1 MTPVVIEVA
10 INGATTRE
18 RNPHVPLSLEEIVA
32 SVDACVAAGASVVHM
47 HAGAPVVGGA
57 QRHPPEPYVE
67 AFRACLAR
75 HPGLLMYPTLSGGGP
90 GTAIAERYAHLEAL
104 RAAGLLRLAPIDPG
118 TMNYGVR
125 DAAGAP
131 PAHDAVYVNTFGD
144 VDGAFRHCRAHGLG
158 CTMSIFEPGFL
169 QLVLAHRDAG
179 SLPSASILKFEFA
192 AGRRLFGMP
201 PRPESLAAYLAMLGP
216 QALPWM
222 VAVRDGD
229 AGATLARE
237 AIVRGGHVRV
247 GIEDYGGPRRPR
259 NDELVA
265 EVAAIAHDAG
275 RRPATPAEAAAII
288 GLGS

>member
-10 INGATTRE
+10 INGAVSRE
-18 RNPHVPLSLEEIVA
+18 RNPHVPLATGEIVA

-57 QRHPPEPYVE
+57 QRHPAAPYLE

-75 HPGLLMYPTLSGGGP
+75 HPGLLLYPTLSGGGA
-90 GTAIAERYAHLEAL
+90 GTSIAERYAHLDEL

-125 DAAGAP
+125 DATGAP
-131 PAHDAVYVNTFGD
+131 PVHEAVYANTFRD
-144 VDGAFRHCRAHGLG
+144 VADAFRHCREHALG

-179 SLPSASILKFEFA
+179 TLPEASIVKFEFA

-201 PRPESLAAYLAMLGP
+201 PVAASLEAYLAMLGRP
-216 QALPWM
+216 GLPWM
-222 VAVRDGD
+222 IAVRDGD

-237 AIVRGGHVRV
+237 AILRGGHVRV
-247 GIEDYGGPRRPR
+247 GIEDHGGPRQPR
-259 NDELVA
+259 NEELVA
-265 EVAAIAHDAG
+265 EIATIARQEG
-275 RRPATPAEAAAII
+275 RRPATPAQAAAII
-288 GLGS
+288 GLRP